1 MQMVRNIKKMTSS
14 PIRSICL
21 YVLYVLLA
29 AVLGGCNFL
38 NRPDPIS
45 QPHGLENPGATE
57 NEARNQASGKSRV
70 VLTASQLAEALS
82 FRNLKILFPGQL
94 RPNQVWLVS
103 DAESLQHLDA
113 KAFFSDS
120 QGRLYR
126 LSSDNQLVKVVER
139 PSVKYAISEDFRR
152 LAILDALSEVE
163 VHDLSAFLD
172 QTSRPADYTI
182 DRVKVEVLNI
192 SFQGREPALLLS
204 GSDGRVYR
212 WRYEFEK
219 QVDRLSIFEKG
230 KSLEIYVGSSN
241 LISSLASHP
250 SGRMF
255 AAGDWSGSVIFW
267 LAYDSDVFKGEF
279 DTNMFGPG
287 FFAEETARR
296 SLSSSF
302 AAPVSFLSFNKD
314 GDSLFMAGETGG
326 LEVFQVRGLKP
337 VAAIAGHKGLIRAAA
352 ASSDFSTFA
361 TCGRDA
367 YLRLW
372 TIRPTAFNP
381 RKFEFK
387 MQAEMLQPECAAL
400 KFAADD
406 QLVVFGN
413 AGLTSYSTSS
423 LLESYA
429 KP

>member
-21 YVLYVLLA
+21 CVLYVLLA

-57 NEARNQASGKSRV
+57 NEARNQASGESRV
-70 VLTASQLAEALS
+70 VLSASQLAEALS
-82 FRNLKILFPGQL
+82 FRNLKVLFQAQL
-94 RPNQVWLVS
+94 RPNQVWLVRN
-103 DAESLQHLDA
+103 AKSLLQLDA
-113 KAFFSDS
+113 KLFFSDS
-120 QGRLYR
+120 QGGLYR
-126 LSSDNQLVKVVER
+126 LSAGNEIVKVVQR
-139 PSVKYAISEDFRR
+139 PGTKYAISDDFQR
-152 LAILDALSEVE
+152 LAILDALSQVQI
-163 VHDLSAFLD
+163 HDLSAFLD
-172 QTSRPADYTI
+172 QNSRPAEFVI
-182 DRVKVEVLNI
+182 DRVKVEVLNLR
-192 SFQGREPALLLS
+192 FQGQEPALLLS

-219 QVDRLSIFEKG
+219 HVNQHSIFEKG
-230 KSLEIYVGSSN
+230 KGLEIYVGSSN

-267 LAYDSDVFKGEF
+267 LAYDSDIFKGEF

-296 SLSSSF
+296 SLNSSF
-302 AAPVSFLSFNKD
+302 AAPVSFLSFNAE

-337 VAAIAGHKGLIRAAA
+337 IAAIAGHKGLVRAAA
-352 ASSDFSTFA
+352 TSSDFNTFA

-367 YLRLW
+367 YMRLW
-372 TIRPTAFNP
+372 TIKPTAFNA

-387 MQAEMLQPECAAL
+387 LRAELLQPECAVL
-400 KFAADD
+400 EFASDG
-406 QLVVFGN
+406 QLLVLGN
-413 AGLTSYSTSS
+413 TGITSYSTAS
-423 LLESYA
+423 LLENYA